1 MILKIEKVCILL
13 LSCVLF
19 LNFSCDAISQNE
31 KSNKTNEPEI
41 PPSAPLECEIFSYGR
56 DSSVFLKW
64 KEPTEVSFSNIKIQ
78 YKKTADSF
86 YLERND
92 VSQSE
97 KQYNVSGL
105 ENNCEYDFIFSASGS
120 DGKIYEKSLK
130 QTPSSFDFKYFYD
143 TALIAGGKT
152 YISFALEGNTQEIT
166 DFHVYR
172 LHDQKEIGDY
182 TVKKD
187 ILAHEEIDKEQAGT
201 DETKTFEKYYSI
213 LIEDETAFSEGT
225 TYLIRAVNSKN
236 QESKEHSVKS
246 RKLNLP
252 VVSVN
257 LGLSEENFASFK
269 NKEKIPASLS
279 VFSKDNRLTD
289 APLTIKGRGNSSW
302 TNAPKKSYTLKF
314 ASKQNFLGLG
324 EHKSFALIANYF
336 DKTLLR
342 NVSAYSL
349 AKNVFTK
356 MSWAPSAKTV
366 HLFIDGVYQ
375 GLYSAV
381 ESVKI
386 AKNRVNIPDISDFV
400 PIQETTQDMTDFDK
414 YGFILEVNDRLDED
428 FNFISE
434 NKVPFSLK
442 EPDGSD
448 LTPEICEKIKEKTN
462 QIEAE
467 VYAGDFSHI
476 DLYSFADWWILEELA
491 KNTDSQ
497 FFSSCYM
504 YFDPIDPSEPNDP
517 NNNKFHMGPVWDFDL
532 GFGNNDVDVKTD
544 GFQAEADVD
553 KNRANWILKLK
564 ESEEFMNIVKERWN
578 YCRPYVESYFS
589 TEYENN
595 FQSIK
600 TDAEVNFIRWPIL
613 GKPVWKAP
621 LGYDTR
627 TTYDDEISYFKNW
640 KDQRIKWLSSQFE

>member
-1 MILKIEKVCILL
+1 MILKIKKVCILL

-19 LNFSCDAISQNE
+19 LNFSCDSISQNG
-31 KSNKTNEPEI
+31 KSDKTNESEI

-64 KEPTEVSFSNIKIQ
+64 KEPSSVSFSNIKIQ
-78 YKKTADSF
+78 YKKTGESV
-86 YLERND
+86 YSVKND
-92 VSQSE
+92 VSQKV

-105 ENNCEYDFIFSASGS
+105 ENDCEYDFIFSASGS
-120 DGKIYEKSLK
+120 DGKNYEKKLN
-130 QTPSSFDFKYFYD
+130 QTPCAFDFKYFYD
-143 TALIAGGKT
+143 TALIADNGKT
-152 YISFALEGNTQEIT
+152 YISFALEGNCQEIS

-172 LHDQKEIGDY
+172 ESDQKEVGDY
-182 TVKKD
+182 TVTKD
-187 ILAHEEIDKEQAGT
+187 ILAYEEIDKEQAST
-201 DETKTFEKYYSI
+201 DQTKTFEKYYSI
-213 LIEDETAFSEGT
+213 LIEDETASSET

-236 QESKEHSVKS
+236 QESKEHPVRS
-246 RKLNLP
+246 RKLNIP

-269 NKEKIPASLS
+269 KKGKISASLS

-302 TNAPKKSYTLKF
+302 FNAPKKSYTLKF
-314 ASKQNFLGLG
+314 EYKQDFLGLG
-324 EHKSFALIANYF
+324 KHKSFALIANYF

-349 AKNVFTK
+349 AKKVFTK

-400 PIQETTQDMTDFDK
+400 PIQETTQDMTAFDK

-428 FNFISE
+428 FNFRS
-434 NKVPFSLK
+434 NKGVPFSLK

-448 LTPEICEKIKEKTN
+448 LNEVICNKIEEKTN

-467 VYAGDFSHI
+467 VYAGNFSNI
-476 DLYSFADWWILEELA
+476 DLYSFADWWIVEELA

-497 FFSSCYM
+497 FYSSCYM
-504 YFDPIDPSEPNDP
+504 YFDPSDKKI
-517 NNNKFHMGPVWDFDL
+517 HMGPVWDFDL
-532 GFGNNDVDVKTD
+532 GFGNNGVDVKTE
-544 GFQAEADVD
+544 GFQADEAQ
-553 KNRANWILKLK
+553 NGANWILELRK
-564 ESEEFMNIVKERWN
+564 SEEFKNIVKERWN
-578 YCRPYVESYFS
+578 TCKPLIESYFS
-589 TEYENN
+589 GEYEENLSN
-595 FQSIK
+595 IK
-600 TDAEVNFIRWPIL
+600 KDVDVNFIRWPIL
-613 GKPVWKAP
+613 GKSVWKAP
-621 LGYDTR
+621 NDCEERKDYDS
-627 TTYDDEISYFKNW
+627 EVEYFKTW
-640 KDQRIKWLSSQFE
+640 KDNRIQWLSSKFE

>member
-1 MILKIEKVCILL
+1 MILKIKKVCILL

-19 LNFSCDAISQNE
+19 LNFSCDSANSSE
-31 KSNKTNEPEI
+31 TSGKT
-41 PPSAPLECEIFSYGR
+41 SADSGFELYSYGR
-56 DSSVFLKW
+56 DTSVFLKW
-64 KEPTEVSFSNIKIQ
+64 KEPPSVSFSNIKIQ
-78 YKKTADSF
+78 YKKTADSS
-86 YLERND
+86 YLEKND
-92 VSQSE
+92 VSPSE
-97 KQYNVSGL
+97 KQYNVPNL
-105 ENNCEYDFIFSASGS
+105 ENDCEYDFIFSASGS

-172 LHDQKEIGDY
+172 DRDQKEIGDY

-187 ILAHEEIDKEQAGT
+187 ILAYEEIDKEQAYT
-201 DETKTFEKYYSI
+201 DQTKTFEKYYSI
-213 LIEDETAFSEGT
+213 LIEDETASSEM

-236 QESKEHSVKS
+236 QESKEYSIKS

-252 VVSVN
+252 SVSVN
-257 LGLSEENFASFK
+257 LGLSEENFKAFK
-269 NKEKIPASLS
+269 KKEKISASLS

-314 ASKQNFLGLG
+314 ESKQNFLGLG
-324 EHKSFALIANYF
+324 KHKSFALIANYF

-349 AKNVFTK
+349 AKKVFTK

-366 HLFIDGVYQ
+366 NLFIDGVYQ

-386 AKNRVNIPDISDFV
+386 AKNRVNIPDISDLV
-400 PIQETTQDMTDFDK
+400 ALQDMTAFDE

-448 LTPEICEKIKEKTN
+448 LTPEICNKIEEKTN

-467 VYAGDFSHI
+467 VYAGNFSNI
-476 DLYSFADWWILEELA
+476 DLYSFADWWIVEELA

-497 FFSSCYM
+497 FYSSCYM
-504 YFDPIDPSEPNDP
+504 YFDPSDKKI
-517 NNNKFHMGPVWDFDL
+517 HMGPVWDFDL
-532 GFGNNDVDVKTD
+532 GFGNNMVDVNTE
-544 GFQAEADVD
+544 GFQADAAKDS
-553 KNRANWILKLK
+553 ANWILELR
-564 ESEEFMNIVKERWN
+564 ESDEFKKIVKERWSK
-578 YCRPYVESYFS
+578 CKPLIESYFS
-589 TEYENN
+589 GEYEENLSN
-595 FQSIK
+595 IK
-600 TDAEVNFIRWPIL
+600 KDVDVNFIRWPIL
-613 GKPVWKAP
+613 GKSVWKAP
-621 LGYDTR
+621 NDCEERKDYDS
-627 TTYDDEISYFKNW
+627 EVEYFKTW
-640 KDQRIKWLSSQFE
+640 KNNRINWLSSQFEQSF

>member
-1 MILKIEKVCILL
+1 MILKIKKVFFVL
-13 LSCVLF
+13 LSCVFF
-19 LNFSCDAISQNE
+19 LNFSCDSANSSE
-31 KSNKTNEPEI
+31 TSGKT
-41 PPSAPLECEIFSYGR
+41 SADSGFELYSYGR
-56 DSSVFLKW
+56 DTSVFLKW
-64 KEPTEVSFSNIKIQ
+64 KEPPSVSFSNIKIQ
-78 YKKTADSF
+78 YKKTEDSSYF
-86 YLERND
+86 EIND
-92 VSQSE
+92 VSPSE
-97 KQYNVSGL
+97 KQYNVPNL
-105 ENNCEYDFIFSASGS
+105 ENDCEYDFIFSASGS

-172 LHDQKEIGDY
+172 ESDQKEVGDY
-182 TVKKD
+182 TVTKD
-187 ILAHEEIDKEQAGT
+187 ILAYEEIDKEQAST
-201 DETKTFEKYYSI
+201 DQTKTFEKYYSI
-213 LIEDETAFSEGT
+213 LIEDETAYSEM

-269 NKEKIPASLS
+269 NKEKISATLS
-279 VFSKDNRLTD
+279 VFSKANPLND

-314 ASKQNFLGLG
+314 ESKQNFLGL
-324 EHKSFALIANYF
+324 EKHKSFALIANYF

-349 AKNVFTK
+349 AKKVFTK

-366 HLFIDGVYQ
+366 NLFIDGVYQ

-386 AKNRVNIPDISDFV
+386 AKNRVNIPDISDLV
-400 PIQETTQDMTDFDK
+400 ALQDMTAFDE

-448 LTPEICEKIKEKTN
+448 LTPEICNKIEEKTN

-467 VYAGDFSHI
+467 VYAGNFSNI
-476 DLYSFADWWILEELA
+476 DLYSFADWWIVEELA

-497 FFSSCYM
+497 FYSSCYM
-504 YFDPIDPSEPNDP
+504 YFDPSDKKI
-517 NNNKFHMGPVWDFDL
+517 HMGPVWDFDL
-532 GFGNNDVDVKTD
+532 GFGNNGVDVKTE
-544 GFQAEADVD
+544 GFQADEAQ
-553 KNRANWILKLK
+553 NGANWILELRK
-564 ESEEFMNIVKERWN
+564 SEEFKNIVKERWN
-578 YCRPYVESYFS
+578 TCKPLIESYFS
-589 TEYENN
+589 GEYEENLSN
-595 FQSIK
+595 IK
-600 TDAEVNFIRWPIL
+600 KDVDVNFIRWPIL
-613 GKPVWKAP
+613 GKSVWKAP
-621 LGYDTR
+621 NDCEERKDYDS
-627 TTYDDEISYFKNW
+627 EVEYFKTW
-640 KDQRIKWLSSQFE
+640 KDNRINWLSSQFK

>member
-1 MILKIEKVCILL
+1 MILKIKKVFFVL
-13 LSCVLF
+13 LSCVFF
-19 LNFSCDAISQNE
+19 LNFSCDSANSSE
-31 KSNKTNEPEI
+31 TSGKT
-41 PPSAPLECEIFSYGR
+41 SADSGFELYSYGR
-56 DSSVFLKW
+56 DTSVFLKW
-64 KEPTEVSFSNIKIQ
+64 KEPPSVSFSNIKIQ
-78 YKKTADSF
+78 YKKTADSS
-86 YLERND
+86 YLEKND
-92 VSQSE
+92 VSPSE
-97 KQYNVSGL
+97 KQYNVPNL
-105 ENNCEYDFIFSASGS
+105 ENDCEYDFIFSASGS

-143 TALIAGGKT
+143 TALIADGKT

-172 LHDQKEIGDY
+172 DSDQKEIGDY

-187 ILAHEEIDKEQAGT
+187 ILAYEEIDKEQAST
-201 DETKTFEKYYSI
+201 DQTKTFEKYYSI
-213 LIEDETAFSEGT
+213 LIEDETASSET

-236 QESKEHSVKS
+236 QESKEHPVRS
-246 RKLNLP
+246 RKLNIP

-269 NKEKIPASLS
+269 KKGKISASLS

-302 TNAPKKSYTLKF
+302 FNAPKKSYTLKF
-314 ASKQNFLGLG
+314 EYKQDFLGLG
-324 EHKSFALIANYF
+324 KHKSFALIANYF

-349 AKNVFTK
+349 AKKVFTK

-400 PIQETTQDMTDFDK
+400 PIQETTQDMTAFDK

-428 FNFISE
+428 FNFRS
-434 NKVPFSLK
+434 NKGVPFSLK

-448 LTPEICEKIKEKTN
+448 LTPEICNKIEEKTN

-467 VYAGDFSHI
+467 VYAGNFSNI
-476 DLYSFADWWILEELA
+476 DLHSFADWWILEELA

-497 FFSSCYM
+497 FYSSCYM
-504 YFDPIDPSEPNDP
+504 YFDPSNQ
-517 NNNKFHMGPVWDFDL
+517 KFHMGPVWDFDL
-532 GFGNNDVDVKTD
+532 GFGNNGVDVKTE
-544 GFQAEADVD
+544 GFQADEAQ
-553 KNRANWILKLK
+553 NGANWILELRK
-564 ESEEFMNIVKERWN
+564 SEEFMNIVKERWKS
-578 YCRPYVESYFS
+578 CRPAVESYFS

-613 GKPVWKAP
+613 GKSVWKAP
-621 LGYDTR
+621 SDCEER
-627 TTYDDEISYFKNW
+627 KTYDAEILYFKDW
-640 KDQRIKWLSSQFE
+640 KDKRIEWLSSQFE

>member
-1 MILKIEKVCILL
+1 MILKIKKVCILL

-41 PPSAPLECEIFSYGR
+41 PPSALSAFEIYSYGR

-64 KEPTEVSFSNIKIQ
+64 KEPSSVSFSNIKIQ
-78 YKKTADSF
+78 YKKTGESVYSVKD
-86 YLERND
+86 D
-92 VSQSE
+92 VSQSV

-105 ENNCEYDFIFSASGS
+105 ENDCEYDFIFSASGS
-120 DGKIYEKSLK
+120 DGKIYAKTLN
-130 QTPSSFDFKYFYD
+130 QTPCAFEFKYFYD
-143 TALIAGGKT
+143 TALIASNGKT
-152 YISFALEGNTQEIT
+152 YISFALEENCQEIS

-172 LHDQKEIGDY
+172 ESDQKEVGDY
-182 TVKKD
+182 TVTKD
-187 ILAHEEIDKEQAGT
+187 ILAYEEIDKEQAST
-201 DETKTFEKYYSI
+201 DQTKTFEKYHSI
-213 LIEDETAFSEGT
+213 LIEDETASSET

-236 QESKEHSVKS
+236 QESKEHSVTS
-246 RKLNLP
+246 QKLNLP

-269 NKEKIPASLS
+269 NKEKISASLS
-279 VFSKDNRLTD
+279 VFSRENSLTD

-314 ASKQNFLGLG
+314 ESKQNFLGLG
-324 EHKSFALIANYF
+324 KHKSFALIANYF

-349 AKNVFTK
+349 AKKVFTK

-366 HLFIDGVYQ
+366 NLFIDGVYQ

-386 AKNRVNIPDISDFV
+386 AENRVNIPDISDFV
-400 PIQETTQDMTDFDK
+400 PIQETTQDMTVFDK
-414 YGFILEVNDRLDED
+414 YGFILEVNERQDED

-434 NKVPFSLK
+434 KKVPFSLK

-467 VYAGDFSHI
+467 VYAGNFSNI
-476 DLYSFADWWILEELA
+476 DLNSFADWWILEELA

-497 FFSSCYM
+497 FYSSCYM
-504 YFDPIDPSEPNDP
+504 YFDPNPSDK
-517 NNNKFHMGPVWDFDL
+517 KFHMGPVWDFDL
-532 GFGNNDVDVKTD
+532 GFGNNGVDVKTE
-544 GFQAEADVD
+544 GFQADEAQ
-553 KNRANWILKLK
+553 NGANWILELRK
-564 ESEEFMNIVKERWN
+564 SEEFMNIVKERWKE
-578 YCRPYVESYFS
+578 CKPLIESYFS
-589 TEYENN
+589 GEYEENLSN
-595 FQSIK
+595 IK
-600 TDAEVNFIRWPIL
+600 KDVDFNFIRWPIL

-621 LGYDTR
+621 IDCESR
-627 TTYDDEISYFKNW
+627 TTYDSEVEYFKTW
-640 KDQRIKWLSSQFE
+640 KNNRIQWLSSKFE

>member
-1 MILKIEKVCILL
+1 MILKIKKVFFVL
-13 LSCVLF
+13 LSCVFF
-19 LNFSCDAISQNE
+19 LNFSCDSANSSE
-31 KSNKTNEPEI
+31 TSGKT
-41 PPSAPLECEIFSYGR
+41 SADSGFELYSYGR
-56 DSSVFLKW
+56 DTSVSLKW
-64 KEPTEVSFSNIKIQ
+64 KEPPSVSFSNIKIQ
-78 YKKTADSF
+78 YKKTEDSSYF
-86 YLERND
+86 EIND
-92 VSQSE
+92 VSPSE
-97 KQYNVSGL
+97 KQYNVPNL
-105 ENNCEYDFIFSASGS
+105 ENDCEYDFIFSASGS

-172 LHDQKEIGDY
+172 DSDQKEIGDY

-187 ILAHEEIDKEQAGT
+187 ILAYEELDKTQADT
-201 DETKTFEKYYSI
+201 DQTKTFEKYYSI
-213 LIEDETAFSEGT
+213 LIEDETAYSEM
-225 TYLIRAVNSKN
+225 TYLIRAVNAKN
-236 QESKEHSVKS
+236 QESKEHSVTS

-269 NKEKIPASLS
+269 KKEKIKASLS
-279 VFSKDNRLTD
+279 VFSKANPLND

-314 ASKQNFLGLG
+314 ESKQNFLGL
-324 EHKSFALIANYF
+324 EKHKSFALIANYF

-349 AKNVFTK
+349 AKKVFTK

-366 HLFIDGVYQ
+366 NLFIDGVYQ

-386 AKNRVNIPDISDFV
+386 AKNRVNIPDISDLV
-400 PIQETTQDMTDFDK
+400 ALQDMTAFDE

-448 LTPEICEKIKEKTN
+448 LTPEICNKIEEKTN

-467 VYAGDFSHI
+467 VYAGNFSNI
-476 DLYSFADWWILEELA
+476 DLYSFADWWIVEELA

-497 FFSSCYM
+497 FYSSCYM
-504 YFDPIDPSEPNDP
+504 YFDPSDKKI
-517 NNNKFHMGPVWDFDL
+517 HMGPVWDFDL
-532 GFGNNDVDVKTD
+532 GFGNNGVDVKTE
-544 GFQAEADVD
+544 GFQADEAQ
-553 KNRANWILKLK
+553 NGANWILELRK
-564 ESEEFMNIVKERWN
+564 SEEFKNIVKERWN
-578 YCRPYVESYFS
+578 TCKPLIESYFS
-589 TEYENN
+589 GEYEENLSN
-595 FQSIK
+595 IK
-600 TDAEVNFIRWPIL
+600 KDVDVNFIRWPIL
-613 GKPVWKAP
+613 GKSVWKAP
-621 LGYDTR
+621 NDCEERKDYDS
-627 TTYDDEISYFKNW
+627 EVEYFKTW
-640 KDQRIKWLSSQFE
+640 KDNRIQWLSSQFE

>member
-1 MILKIEKVCILL
+1 MILKIKKVCFVL
-13 LSCVLF
+13 LSCVFF
-19 LNFSCDAISQNE
+19 LNFSCDSANSSE
-31 KSNKTNEPEI
+31 TSGKT
-41 PPSAPLECEIFSYGR
+41 SADSGFELYSYGR
-56 DSSVFLKW
+56 DTSVSLKW
-64 KEPTEVSFSNIKIQ
+64 KEPPSVSFSNIKIQ
-78 YKKTADSF
+78 YKKTEDSSYF
-86 YLERND
+86 EIND
-92 VSQSE
+92 VSPSE
-97 KQYNVSGL
+97 KQYNVPNL
-105 ENNCEYDFIFSASGS
+105 ENDCEYDFIFSASGS

-172 LHDQKEIGDY
+172 DRDQKEIGDY

-187 ILAHEEIDKEQAGT
+187 ILAYEEIDKEQAYT
-201 DETKTFEKYYSI
+201 DQTKTFEKYYSI
-213 LIEDETAFSEGT
+213 LIEDETASSEM

-257 LGLSEENFASFK
+257 LGLSEENFDSFK
-269 NKEKIPASLS
+269 KKEKISASLS
-279 VFSKDNRLTD
+279 VFSKDNPLTD

-314 ASKQNFLGLG
+314 DDEPNFLGLG

-386 AKNRVNIPDISDFV
+386 AENRVKIPKISALVDI
-400 PIQETTQDMTDFDK
+400 TDFDK
-414 YGFILEVNDRLDED
+414 HGFILEVNERQDED
-428 FNFISE
+428 FNFYS
-434 NKVPFSLK
+434 NKGVPFSLK
-442 EPDGSD
+442 EPDGKD
-448 LTPEICEKIKEKTN
+448 LNKDICNKIEEKTKLVEEKLY
-462 QIEAE
+462 Q
-467 VYAGDFSHI
+467 GDFSDI
-476 DLYSFADWWILEELA
+476 DLYSFADWWIVEELA

-497 FFSSCYM
+497 FYSSCYM
-504 YFDPIDPSEPNDP
+504 YFDPADK
-517 NNNKFHMGPVWDFDL
+517 KFHMGPVWDFDL
-532 GFGNNDVDVKTD
+532 GFGNNGVDVKTE
-544 GFQAEADVD
+544 GFQADEAQ
-553 KNRANWILKLK
+553 NGANWILELRK
-564 ESEEFMNIVKERWN
+564 SEEFKNIVKERWN
-578 YCRPYVESYFS
+578 TCKPLIESYFS
-589 TEYENN
+589 GEYEENLSN
-595 FQSIK
+595 IK
-600 TDAEVNFIRWPIL
+600 KDVDVNFIRWPIL
-613 GKPVWKAP
+613 GKSVWKAP
-621 LGYDTR
+621 NDCEERKDYDS
-627 TTYDDEISYFKNW
+627 EVEYFKTW
-640 KDQRIKWLSSQFE
+640 KDNRINWLSSQFK